1 MLPPLHI
8 SDPQTHLSN
17 MYCLSLL
24 AVVKNTTTKSNLWGK
39 GFTSPWIVEHQ
50 QTLRQT
56 LKSGTWRQELKHRQE
71 RVLLTPWYIPH
82 DFFSLHSHKIQENL
96 PRGGITYSGL
106 PPSTINKKKKKMP
119 HRYLMEK
126 IPLPDDCT
134 LCQVDRKWPANTI
147 FLRKQFLQHLP
158 QYWTILNWII
168 YLKTPKSLKLSAI
181 KIV

>member
-106 PPSTINKKKKKMP
+106 PPSTINKKKKKNAPQVPNGENSSSRWLYFVSGWQKMASK
-119 HRYLMEK
+119 HY
-126 IPLPDDCT
+126 IP
-134 LCQVDRKWPANTI
+134 KEAISPALTSV
-147 FLRKQFLQHLP
+147 
-158 QYWTILNWII
+158 LN
-168 YLKTPKSLKLSAI
+168 YS
-181 KIV
+181 

>member
-17 MYCLSLL
+17 MHCLSLL
-24 AVVKNTTTKSNLWGK
+24 AAVKNTMTKSNLWGK

-71 RVLLTPWYIPH
+71 RVLLPDSFPTISSACILIKSKRTCPRVASLTVGFPH
-82 DFFSLHSHKIQENL
+82 QPLI
-96 PRGGITYSGL
+96 
-106 PPSTINKKKKKMP
+106 KKKMP

-126 IPLPDDCT
+126 IPLPGDCT
-134 LCQVDRKWPANTI
+134 LCQIDRKWPANTI